1 MSEGKTV
8 KTDQEKDETEDAED
22 LDFLEDDDTL
32 EEFSAD
38 PVEEERRSSIINT
51 GKPHR
56 KVQDWDDEDV
66 DVDFDDQ
73 LCQELGVSK
82 AVVTATELGLQFPS
96 LVVEGKTKSKTS
108 SSNMLQRSLGKQGL
122 VCSAQGFGAMG
133 LTAFYGNAVSDD
145 HVVTVLKRCL
155 ELGINFID
163 TAEVYQAKQSDG
175 TILFNESVLGK
186 AMSIIGREK
195 FVICSKH
202 YPRQGLKNKDD
213 LRKTIFEACNASL
226 KRLQVDTIDL
236 YYLHRMYASPIQI
249 EDVIEVFAELVGEG
263 KIKYLGLSEA
273 PPNFIRRA
281 HAIHPISAIQQEW
294 SLIARDLEAKG
305 SVVDTCR
312 ELGIGIVPYSPVAR
326 GFLSGQF
333 QDKTP
338 SDWRASVPYL
348 LEENRGGNIQVIRNV
363 EALAKGKDLTLSQ
376 LSLAWVMNQGD
387 DVVPIPGTTKIKHLE
402 ENAMAVKVNLTK
414 EEMNTISTAASH
426 IKGPRGNKSYMSGA
440 FQAHIV

>member
-236 YYLHRMYASPIQI
+236 YYLHRMYSSPIQI

-263 KIKYLGLSEA
+263 KIKYLG
-273 PPNFIRRA
+273 
-281 HAIHPISAIQQEW
+281 
-294 SLIARDLEAKG
+294 
-305 SVVDTCR
+305 
-312 ELGIGIVPYSPVAR
+312 
-326 GFLSGQF
+326 
-333 QDKTP
+333 
-338 SDWRASVPYL
+338 
-348 LEENRGGNIQVIRNV
+348 
-363 EALAKGKDLTLSQ
+363 
-376 LSLAWVMNQGD
+376 
-387 DVVPIPGTTKIKHLE
+387 
-402 ENAMAVKVNLTK
+402 
-414 EEMNTISTAASH
+414 
-426 IKGPRGNKSYMSGA
+426 
-440 FQAHIV
+440 